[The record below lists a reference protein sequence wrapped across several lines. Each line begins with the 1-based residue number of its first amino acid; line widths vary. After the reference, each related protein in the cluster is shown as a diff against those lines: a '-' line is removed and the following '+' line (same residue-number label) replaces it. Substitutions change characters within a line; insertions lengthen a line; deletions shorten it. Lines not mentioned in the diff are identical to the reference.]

1 MLRYFALILIV
12 VSFAD
17 CAKKKAKKQAEKDEK
32 AIQQYIADHSL
43 NATKGE
49 NGLYYV
55 ITTPGTGANP
65 SLSSYVTV
73 AYTGKLTDGSIFDQ
87 STSAGIEFQLSGVI
101 EGWKQGI
108 PYFKKGGKGM
118 LLIPSALGYGVQG
131 TSGIPPNSVLIF
143 DINLI
148 DVK

>member
-12 VSFAD
+12 VSFAG

-55 ITTPGTGANP
+55 ITTQGTGANP